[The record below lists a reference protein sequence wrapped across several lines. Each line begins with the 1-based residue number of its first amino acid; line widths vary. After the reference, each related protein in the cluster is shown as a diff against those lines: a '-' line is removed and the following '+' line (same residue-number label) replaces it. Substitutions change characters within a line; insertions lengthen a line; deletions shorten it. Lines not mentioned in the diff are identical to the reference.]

1 MTVIKPLYPGLKT
14 AYYSPN
20 LFIFRP
26 YVSGLAK
33 EYFIAKLNLD
43 KKYKKLYPNEMIHQ
57 LRYQILTCS
66 LATERI
72 KQGITISRRKPK
84 WNRFD
89 TNPTNVFGFLH

>member
-14 AYYSPN
+14 AYYSQT

-43 KKYKKLYPNEMIHQ
+43 KRYKKLYPNEMIH
-57 LRYQILTCS
+57 
-66 LATERI
+66 
-72 KQGITISRRKPK
+72 
-84 WNRFD
+84 
-89 TNPTNVFGFLH
+89 